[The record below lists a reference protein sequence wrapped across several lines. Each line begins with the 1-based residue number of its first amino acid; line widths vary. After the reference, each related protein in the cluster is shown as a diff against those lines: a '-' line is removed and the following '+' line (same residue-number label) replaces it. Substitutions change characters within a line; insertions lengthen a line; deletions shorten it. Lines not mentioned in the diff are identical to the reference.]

1 MDVVSLNYVDQWYT
15 SLASVL
21 PAVIGAILVL
31 IIGWIAGRLLGKGV
45 NIVLDRIASAKLLAP
60 TKAIIPDQKSKVT
73 IGYIGN
79 IIVRCVVYLVAIVAA
94 TDILHMEM
102 LSNLVTG
109 VITYIPHIVAFILI
123 FVVGLIL
130 VDYFIDFLER
140 FYANASIELIR
151 PVLMVFR
158 VFLYVMIVILALSQ
172 LMLDL
177 TIIYTF
183 ITPIA
188 WGIGLAVG
196 TAIAVIIG
204 FGLKN
209 RSGEIMDNVLGTIQ
223 KK

>member
-1 MDVVSLNYVDQWYT
+1 MDVVSLNYVDQWYA

-60 TKAIIPDQKSKVT
+60 AKAVIPEQKSKIT

-158 VFLYVMIVILALSQ
+158 IFLYVMIVILALSQ

-177 TIIYTF
+177 TIVYTF
-183 ITPIA
+183 ITPVA